1 MAAAAAAT
9 PTDED
14 HREWTAVSSLFEIL
28 ITRDFE
34 LKSSREWQSP
44 PYMDA
49 KDCHVS
55 PYR

>member
-9 PTDED
+9 PTDESPRMD
-14 HREWTAVSSLFEIL
+14 GFVPIRNPY
-28 ITRDFE
+28 TRDFE